1 MKQKYYLAYGS
12 NLSMAQMA
20 HRCPDAIY
28 VGMAVI
34 PDYRLL
40 FKGSKTGSYL
50 TIERKCGSSVPVLVW
65 RISAEDEQRLDRY
78 EGCPDFYYKTTMGVE
93 LHSMFD
99 GSILGEVDALVYIM
113 HEDRPL
119 GCPTYH
125 YLDVC
130 AEGYERFGFD
140 KRLLRKALKDSKC
153 RCSE

>member
-1 MKQKYYLAYGS
+1 MNEKYYLAYGS

-20 HRCPDAIY
+20 HRCPDAVY
-28 VGMAVI
+28 VGTAVI

-50 TIERKCGSSVPVLVW
+50 TIERKRGSSVPVLVW

-78 EGCPDFYYKTTMGVE
+78 EGCPDFYYKTDMSVQ
-93 LHSMFD
+93 LRSMFD
-99 GSILGEVDALVYIM
+99 GSVIETVDALVYIM

-119 GCPTYH
+119 GCPTCH

-140 KRLLRKALKDSKC
+140 KRLLRKALKDSRC
-153 RCSE
+153 RCSA